1 MNDYQNNQYKK
12 RGIIESIMPL
22 LKIYISN
29 TIYCKP
35 YSYVKNYSESGETGE
50 LVSSTCVESLVP
62 STLID

>member
-1 MNDYQNNQYKK
+1 MNNYQNNQHKK

-35 YSYVKNYSESGETGE
+35 YSYVKIIQN
-50 LVSSTCVESLVP
+50 LVKLEN
-62 STLID
+62 

>member
-1 MNDYQNNQYKK
+1 
-12 RGIIESIMPL
+12 MPL

-50 LVSSTCVESLVP
+50 LLSSTCVESLVP